1 MQKIVILLI
10 AVLFAIP
17 TYAQNKK
24 TKGNKEEWKKEL
36 QDFKYKYLAQEI
48 DLTDEQKT
56 DFFEIYAKLESE
68 RKQALKDCKAVTKTV
83 KEGEHSDA
91 EYERALD
98 AILNLPIITGQIEKK
113 YFEQFKTFLSDKQL
127 YMLKTAERK
136 FNKKLMELQK
146 KDKKTSKRNKDK

>member
-10 AVLFAIP
+10 AVVLAIP

-24 TKGNKEEWKKEL
+24 IKGNKEEWKKEL

-48 DLTDEQKT
+48 DLSDEQMT
-56 DFFEIYAKLESE
+56 NFFELYAKLESE
-68 RKQALKDCKAVTKTV
+68 RKQALKDCKAITKVV
-83 KEGEHSDA
+83 KEEGEHTDA
-91 EYERALD
+91 EYERAAE

-113 YFEQFKTFLSDKQL
+113 YYEQFKTFLSNKQL
-127 YMLKTAERK
+127 YLLKTAERK

-146 KDKKTSKRNKDK
+146 KDKKQK

>member
-10 AVLFAIP
+10 AVVLAIP

-24 TKGNKEEWKKEL
+24 IKGNKEEWKKEL

-48 DLTDEQKT
+48 DLSDEQMT
-56 DFFEIYAKLESE
+56 NFFELYAKLESE
-68 RKQALKDCKAVTKTV
+68 RKQALKDCKAITKVV
-83 KEGEHSDA
+83 KEEGEHTDA
-91 EYERALD
+91 EYERAAE

-113 YFEQFKTFLSDKQL
+113 YYEQFKTFLSNKQL
-127 YMLKTAERK
+127 YLLKTAERK

-146 KDKKTSKRNKDK
+146 KDKKHK